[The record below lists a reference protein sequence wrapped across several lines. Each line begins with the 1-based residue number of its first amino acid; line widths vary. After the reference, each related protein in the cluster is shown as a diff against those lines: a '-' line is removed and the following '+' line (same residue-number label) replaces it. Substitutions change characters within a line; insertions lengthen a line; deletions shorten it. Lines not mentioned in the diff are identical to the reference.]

1 MPEKWEHYIELNERL
16 AEKWDD
22 RIINETMDAMDGA
35 DEWATKE
42 DKLDELQ
49 EEW

>member
-1 MPEKWEHYIELNERL
+1 MNERL
-16 AEKWDD
+16 AEQWED
-22 RIINETMDAMDGA
+22 RVINETQDALPDA